1 MGYQKRVVLGQRKG
15 VMSSAYIIWTL
26 RRTGG
31 TTLAAL
37 LADLSEHPGVE
48 HEPFNPERAFGAV
61 VRAWRDH
68 RDEAQLRAHFE
79 QVLAPRPVIKHCYE
93 LLPDAFNAMLMQVTR
108 DLGYAHIVLDR
119 RAEVDRILSLELAKQ
134 TGAWGKQEAGKVL
147 RELQMGV
154 RRMAPFDTAEALHHK
169 AVCAARRGWLADA
182 FADAGITPHE
192 VFFEDVYSDLE
203 AGRAEVA
210 ALLAFVGIVPE
221 DFPDFEQRRDEALLK
236 KGQNSAR
243 LLDFVP
249 NLLDVREA
257 LTPSRES
264 GLGF

>member
-1 MGYQKRVVLGQRKG
+1 
-15 VMSSAYIIWTL
+15 MSSAYIIWTL

-37 LADLSEHPGVE
+37 LAGLSEHPAME
-48 HEPFNPERAFGAV
+48 HEPFNPERRLGAV
-61 VRAWRDH
+61 VRGWHDH
-68 RDEAQLRAHFE
+68 QDKDQLRADLE
-79 QVLAPRPVIKHCYE
+79 RVLAPRPVIKHCYE
-93 LLPDAFNAMLMQVTR
+93 LLPDAFNTMLMQVTR

-119 RAEVDRILSLELAKQ
+119 RDEADRILSLELAKQ

-154 RRMAPFDTAEALHHK
+154 RRMAPFDAVEALHHK
-169 AVCAARRGWLADA
+169 AVCAARRGWLDEA
-182 FADAGITPHE
+182 FSDAGIVPYA
-192 VFFEDVYSDLE
+192 VFFEDVYTDPE
-203 AGRAEVA
+203 AGRSEVA
-210 ALLAFVGIVPE
+210 NLLEFLGINPG

-257 LTPSRES
+257 LTPAQDH
-264 GLGF
+264 GLEF